1 MGITGVIS
9 QRRSLAVLIVALGC
23 ALSFLARAVGQSE
36 PKNSSDD
43 PVVAAAANDRAVYE
57 YVGGKTCR
65 MCHSVQHRAW
75 LHTAKGDSWDALL
88 PSNGTDVKRLA
99 GLDPAKNYT
108 RDARCLRCHATGFGK
123 PGGYAIPTSASG
135 SAARKATVRQGAGC
149 ESCHGPGSGFVAI
162 MKTIHRNER
171 TYRRSELLAAGRA
184 VVGAKVCMEC
194 HGVSALCVASRYQDV
209 DDSALRRRFEDD
221 IRRRHGIHEKVPLKY
236 RDPEDREDSL
246 STSEK

>member
-1 MGITGVIS
+1 
-9 QRRSLAVLIVALGC
+9 
-23 ALSFLARAVGQSE
+23 
-36 PKNSSDD
+36 
-43 PVVAAAANDRAVYE
+43 
-57 YVGGKTCR
+57 
-65 MCHSVQHRAW
+65 
-75 LHTAKGDSWDALL
+75 
-88 PSNGTDVKRLA
+88 
-99 GLDPAKNYT
+99 
-108 RDARCLRCHATGFGK
+108 
-123 PGGYAIPTSASG
+123 
-135 SAARKATVRQGAGC
+135 
-149 ESCHGPGSGFVAI
+149 